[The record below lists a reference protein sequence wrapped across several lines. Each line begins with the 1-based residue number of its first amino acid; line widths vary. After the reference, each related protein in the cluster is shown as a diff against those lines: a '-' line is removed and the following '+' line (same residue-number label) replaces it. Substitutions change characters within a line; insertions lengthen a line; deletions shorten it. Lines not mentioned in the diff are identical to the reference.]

1 MPRRYLARNEEQG
14 PKMPL
19 ASAIRAAG
27 SREFWVITLANLL
40 VMTSCY
46 PVFVVTAAY
55 VRETWHTSLSV
66 TGLAVGVMIM
76 GCLVGRFVSGNLVS
90 LLGCRKGSVRPCQ
103 PLFSGLWHSHT
114 ASRPLAGRIFD
125 RCGENVLPVPIFCLT
140 AVALFLLAQAHSGA
154 VLLLSG
160 LFLGLG
166 FGNFQSIGQAV
177 SLAMVTLSRFAQAT
191 TTCFTLFD
199 LGGGAGPWLFGHLV
213 PAFGFAGMYL
223 TLEATTLASLVL
235 YYLVHGR
242 KMRFVRQ

>member
-46 PVFVVTAAY
+46 LVFVVTAAY

-103 PLFSGLWHSHT
+103 PLFSGLWHSHI

-125 RCGENVLPVPIFCLT
+125 RCGENVLPVPIFCLMPWHSFFLPRRT
-140 AVALFLLAQAHSGA
+140 AERWCFFRGCSLGSAL
-154 VLLLSG
+154 
-160 LFLGLG
+160 
-166 FGNFQSIGQAV
+166 
-177 SLAMVTLSRFAQAT
+177 AT
-191 TTCFTLFD
+191 SS
-199 LGGGAGPWLFGHLV
+199 P
-213 PAFGFAGMYL
+213 
-223 TLEATTLASLVL
+223 
-235 YYLVHGR
+235 
-242 KMRFVRQ
+242 

>member
-1 MPRRYLARNEEQG
+1 MPIGGFCFFGRRKQARKRPQWAWIPKSKALSCFCFLQTGFVWLYGLQGKEETMPRRYLARNEEQG

-27 SREFWVITLANLL
+27 SREFWVITLTNLL

-46 PVFVVTAAY
+46 LVFVVTAAY

-103 PLFSGLWHSHT
+103 PLFSGLWHSHI

-125 RCGENVLPVPIFCLT
+125 RCGENVLPVPIFCLMPWHSFFLPRRT
-140 AVALFLLAQAHSGA
+140 AERCCFFRGCS
-154 VLLLSG
+154 
-160 LFLGLG
+160 LGL
-166 FGNFQSIGQAV
+166 A
-177 SLAMVTLSRFAQAT
+177 LATSS
-191 TTCFTLFD
+191 
-199 LGGGAGPWLFGHLV
+199 PWARQYHL
-213 PAFGFAGMYL
+213 PW
-223 TLEATTLASLVL
+223 
-235 YYLVHGR
+235 
-242 KMRFVRQ
+242 